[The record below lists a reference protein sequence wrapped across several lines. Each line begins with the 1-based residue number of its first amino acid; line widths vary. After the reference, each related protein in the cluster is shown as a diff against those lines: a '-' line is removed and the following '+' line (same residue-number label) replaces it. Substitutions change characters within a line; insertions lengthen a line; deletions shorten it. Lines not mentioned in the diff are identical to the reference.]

1 MSLRECC
8 LHASE
13 VVSRLCAQGQRKDFL
28 TDQAYRIGRD
38 GSWYGSSVFH
48 AVARHSFPS
57 KRMRLSPQD
66 VAFMELVVFA
76 TLRNVSL
83 LGLEDL
89 ETTYDNLVREAV
101 RNCGKWEVQDD
112 SKRVTSIL
120 EIRE

>member
-1 MSLRECC
+1 
-8 LHASE
+8 
-13 VVSRLCAQGQRKDFL
+13 
-28 TDQAYRIGRD
+28 
-38 GSWYGSSVFH
+38 
-48 AVARHSFPS
+48 
-57 KRMRLSPQD
+57 MRLSPQD